1 MVAEDHFGRLQARI
15 YRSPPNQ
22 ILSDITSPISSN
34 VLSSTGGCVRSVGEK
49 SHKASSSMPRRE
61 RILLANLSSTK
72 TRRRLQA
79 YSQPEASQQIHQIQE
94 VQDGQHPL
102 SAEPTTK
109 GCIYD
114 VSGPPRRLLTS
125 TDPSGLT
132 GVPEV
137 CGPSSRRGSFYHLHK
152 GRYVLTRTYD
162 ILIPGCPVG
171 PTAFQTAPTVD
182 FAGLEQGSQKSGQKG
197 VHPLLHKNL
206 ASVVVGTKSA
216 HSGLPVGLSNPE
228 DHHYRRQQLGVGCS
242 YGQFTN
248 PGDLGQ
254 FLEASTLQHQGAG
267 GSETSFVAF
276 SGSDKISAC
285 NHQVRQQH
293 SCSLPKS
300 SRGNKE
306 QDHHDESREDPLMG
320 GKEFSFV
327 KSSTSQGY
335 VESSSRLSQQVRT
348 ESGQLVP
355 ESGSLSRNS
364 VRLGNA
370 DNRSFCKQAE
380 CQVSDV
386 LFPVPERQALG
397 SGRFLTQME
406 LPSSICV
413 PSFQSDF
420 QDSQQDQPGWFGG
433 NNDRSFLAKEIV
445 VFTAEEASCSGA
457 NTAARSPGLADA
469 RSSLPPSGK
478 DVASISLDAESELLR
493 GKGFSKDLTETLLL
507 SRKMVTRKI
516 YLKAWRV
523 YNNWCME
530 NSRNREESYSAL
542 EFLQSGLKKGL
553 SASTLKVQTAALS
566 VFLQRKL
573 SEDEFFIRFFRAV
586 NRIRPVIRSQ
596 VPPWDLNL
604 VLQAL
609 MDEPFEPLEEISEK
623 LLTLKTAFLLAISS
637 ARRVGEIQ
645 ALSIAEPYCIISED
659 RVTLKLDAAF
669 LPKVCSRFH
678 RSQEIYLPSFC
689 NEPSNDKERRLHCL
703 DVRRCVIKYL
713 EVTKPW
719 RKSQALFVLFSG
731 INRGGQASKA
741 TIARWIRQAIVLA
754 YQSQGKEIPSIVRA
768 HSTRSISASWAE
780 KAGVSIDQ
788 ICRAATWSNRNTFV
802 KHYKL
807 DLDSRRDLTFG
818 RRVLHAVVPP

>member
-276 SGSDKISAC
+276 SG
-285 NHQVRQQH
+285 
-293 SCSLPKS
+293 
-300 SRGNKE
+300 
-306 QDHHDESREDPLMG
+306 
-320 GKEFSFV
+320 
-327 KSSTSQGY
+327 
-335 VESSSRLSQQVRT
+335 
-348 ESGQLVP
+348 
-355 ESGSLSRNS
+355 
-364 VRLGNA
+364 
-370 DNRSFCKQAE
+370 
-380 CQVSDV
+380 
-386 LFPVPERQALG
+386 
-397 SGRFLTQME
+397 
-406 LPSSICV
+406 
-413 PSFQSDF
+413 
-420 QDSQQDQPGWFGG
+420 
-433 NNDRSFLAKEIV
+433 
-445 VFTAEEASCSGA
+445 
-457 NTAARSPGLADA
+457 
-469 RSSLPPSGK
+469 
-478 DVASISLDAESELLR
+478 
-493 GKGFSKDLTETLLL
+493 
-507 SRKMVTRKI
+507 
-516 YLKAWRV
+516 
-523 YNNWCME
+523 
-530 NSRNREESYSAL
+530 
-542 EFLQSGLKKGL
+542 
-553 SASTLKVQTAALS
+553 
-566 VFLQRKL
+566 
-573 SEDEFFIRFFRAV
+573 
-586 NRIRPVIRSQ
+586 
-596 VPPWDLNL
+596 
-604 VLQAL
+604 
-609 MDEPFEPLEEISEK
+609 
-623 LLTLKTAFLLAISS
+623 
-637 ARRVGEIQ
+637 
-645 ALSIAEPYCIISED
+645 
-659 RVTLKLDAAF
+659 
-669 LPKVCSRFH
+669 
-678 RSQEIYLPSFC
+678 
-689 NEPSNDKERRLHCL
+689 
-703 DVRRCVIKYL
+703 
-713 EVTKPW
+713 KPW
-719 RKSQALFVLFSG
+719 RKSQALFVLFSDFISG
-731 INRGGQASKA
+731 L
-741 TIARWIRQAIVLA
+741 WIRYKNIPTPQFYDCTDSNSSNLHITTLLMEIIYFDPPPLPMMELSGQDQQALA
-754 YQSQGKEIPSIVRA
+754 DLIDLHCDLGSHELVDNTIDSIPDILPVSYLPTLNELELRN
-768 HSTRSISASWAE
+768 RSHRFPPFSASPSLRRFISVVE
-780 KAGVSIDQ
+780 RDIKRLSGRNSKSHNLSVDEL
-788 ICRAATWSNRNTFV
+788 AA
-802 KHYKL
+802 L
-807 DLDSRRDLTFG
+807 
-818 RRVLHAVVPP
+818 